1 MFYGSLTTKP
11 SIYDQLCG
19 QVSLFQ
25 CLLSWCLNRSCVT
38 ALVGTLNMEFPKIM
52 KDFAKYRWQLQ
63 RQLSKYWQLPAISH
77 TPTQM
82 GTLPCWSFALP
93 ILHCRG
99 RDLKEGILSIISTFT
114 WTSWRRAMVP
124 RAPCSPGW
132 PWSRPRPAPPHP
144 RTTLPEGLNIFTA
157 FNIFNFIAAAKLNEM
172 DIITRVSFYLC
183 ARYPGYN
190 FYIWHRRTHL

>member
-1 MFYGSLTTKP
+1 MFYGYLPTKS

-19 QVSLFQ
+19 QASLFQ

-52 KDFAKYRWQLQ
+52 KDFAKYSWQLQ

-99 RDLKEGILSIISTFT
+99 RDLKEGILSIIYDLDIHLNQFT
-114 WTSWRRAMVP
+114 EGDGSPCTLQPRLTMVP
-124 RAPCSPGW
+124 PPPCAAS
-132 PWSRPRPAPPHP
+132 PPHD
-144 RTTLPEGLNIFTA
+144 TSGGS
-157 FNIFNFIAAAKLNEM
+157 KY
-172 DIITRVSFYLC
+172 FYCL
-183 ARYPGYN
+183 
-190 FYIWHRRTHL
+190 